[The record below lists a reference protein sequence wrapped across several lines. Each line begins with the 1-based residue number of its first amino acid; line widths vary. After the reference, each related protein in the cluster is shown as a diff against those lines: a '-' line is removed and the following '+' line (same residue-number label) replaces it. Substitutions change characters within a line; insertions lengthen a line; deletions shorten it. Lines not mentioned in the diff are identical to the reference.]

1 MVVFDVDGN
10 SGWLDWRVTD
20 FLFRLRLQFE
30 FVVVTK
36 VRDAD
41 STHFRTVKLADF
53 RLSRIFHRVELR
65 FILFNPAEIQKIQ
78 KIQKI
83 QTSSNI
89 FQLTLQRFLTRSSSV
104 LALNLQELVAR

>member
-10 SGWLDWRVTD
+10 SSWLDWRVTD

-65 FILFNPAEIQKIQ
+65 FVLFNPAEIH

-83 QTSSNI
+83 QTSLKI

-104 LALNLQELVAR
+104 LALNCQELVAR